1 MNQIKQT
8 KKYEA
13 PKIEFIETVSTAV
26 LCLSMDMNAGMLDL
40 TVTGGGWTVN
50 NGVVTTGG

>member
-50 NGVVTTGG
+50 NGVVITGG

>member
-1 MNQIKQT
+1 MNQFKQT

-13 PKIEFIETVSTAV
+13 PKVELIETVSTAV
-26 LCLSMDMNAGMLDL
+26 LCASLDMNAGMMDL

-50 NGVVTTGG
+50 NGVATGG